1 MNQRFREYYRV
12 NPDMVSS
19 PFGGV
24 DGIHREMMLKVF
36 ELLGIELNHRRVL
49 DVGCGRGYAGD
60 VVTECGGDYFGADL
74 VASRTGVR
82 MVVADGSELPF
93 ADATFDAVLCID
105 VFEHFPDPGAAARE
119 FHRLVRPGGFV
130 FVSAPN
136 YGNVAG
142 LVKKACETFG
152 GYEKDTWAPF
162 GGWKAQELEQ
172 FVTGRRLRR
181 VFRAGGIP
189 PGAGA
194 GASVRGGRGSFS
206 LDCASGH
213 ARLDQVPPAARVC
226 CDRTVGGTC
235 LARRQPP
242 PVLENRSG
250 RLNFGDTIEWHLL
263 KPNWSY
269 SLRLRFLTPQ
279 VVLSRIAKDSSRISC
294 RISSS
299 FR

>member
-93 ADATFDAVLCID
+93 ADAAFDAVLCID
-105 VFEHFPDPGAAARE
+105 VFEHFPDPVAAARE

-142 LVKKACETFG
+142 PVKKACETFG

-181 VFRAGGIP
+181 VFRAGGFRRARVLAHPFEVDGGLFPWIAHP
-189 PGAGA
+189 AMPDSIRFRLQRGFAAIGPWVARVWPGA
-194 GASVRGGRGSFS
+194 SLHLFWRIDRGG
-206 LDCASGH
+206 
-213 ARLDQVPPAARVC
+213 
-226 CDRTVGGTC
+226 
-235 LARRQPP
+235 
-242 PVLENRSG
+242 
-250 RLNFGDTIEWHLL
+250 
-263 KPNWSY
+263 
-269 SLRLRFLTPQ
+269 
-279 VVLSRIAKDSSRISC
+279 
-294 RISSS
+294 
-299 FR
+299 

>member
-1 MNQRFREYYRV
+1 
-12 NPDMVSS
+12 MVSS

-105 VFEHFPDPGAAARE
+105 VFEHFPDPVAAARE

-181 VFRAGGIP
+181 VFRAGGF
-189 PGAGA
+189 
-194 GASVRGGRGSFS
+194 RR
-206 LDCASGH
+206 
-213 ARLDQVPPAARVC
+213 ARVLAHPFEVDGGLFPWISAGLLRS
-226 CDRTVGGTC
+226 DRGWHVSGPAPASTC
-235 LARRQPP
+235 SGESIGEAEFRGH
-242 PVLENRSG
+242 NRMA
-250 RLNFGDTIEWHLL
+250 
-263 KPNWSY
+263 
-269 SLRLRFLTPQ
+269 LT
-279 VVLSRIAKDSSRISC
+279 
-294 RISSS
+294 
-299 FR
+299 